1 MGGVF
6 FEPKTKGSERTV
18 SVPAGALRRLHEIRT
33 EGGVIRSG
41 PLAVGRDGERMK
53 PDSLRYR
60 YHRLYDRELPGQPYV
75 TLKNLR
81 HSHAT
86 ILLAQGVD
94 LKTIAD
100 RLGHTNIGTTARSYV
115 QHVDELDVRASEAF
129 DSAFFVASPVEDDD
143 GVVGFRAA
151 SGA

>member
-1 MGGVF
+1 
-6 FEPKTKGSERTV
+6 
-18 SVPAGALRRLHEIRT
+18 
-33 EGGVIRSG
+33 
-41 PLAVGRDGERMK
+41 MK

-60 YHRLYDRELPGQPYV
+60 YHKLYDRELPGQPYV

-86 ILLAQGVD
+86 ILLTQGVD

-100 RLGHTNIGTTARSYV
+100 RLGHTDIGTTARSYV